1 MSVTPWPAGLGR
13 GIGIADNGGTIGSGN
28 FRFFGVAAMGADSS
42 AQVTQVLGAVRS
54 GEQGAA
60 ARLME
65 LVYEEL
71 RRLARQQMARVPA
84 GDTLQPTALVHE
96 AYLRLVGREAEAGWE
111 SRAHFFNA
119 AARAMRDIIVEQARK
134 HSRLKRGGD
143 RKRVALEGD
152 RLISP
157 ETRGEDLL
165 ALDEALREL
174 EEDDPTSARIAMLRY
189 FAGLTVEDTA
199 RVMEM
204 SPATLKRRWRYAMA
218 WLDRR
223 IHGDEACSGEAAP

>member
-1 MSVTPWPAGLGR
+1 
-13 GIGIADNGGTIGSGN
+13 
-28 FRFFGVAAMGADSS
+28 MGADSV
-42 AQVTQVLGAVRS
+42 QVTQVLGAVRS

-60 ARLME
+60 AQLME

-71 RRLARQQMARVPA
+71 RRLARQQMANVPP

-96 AYLRLVGREAEAGWE
+96 AYMRLLGRETPTGWE

-134 HSRLKRGGD
+134 HAQLKRGGD

-157 ETRGEDLL
+157 EMRSEDLL

-174 EEDDPTSARIAMLRY
+174 EESDPTSAHIAMLRY

-199 RVMEM
+199 RAMEM
-204 SPATLKRRWRYAMA
+204 SPATLKRRWRYAMS

-223 IHGDEACSGEAAP
+223 IHGGDAAR

>member
-1 MSVTPWPAGLGR
+1 MTGDAPG
-13 GIGIADNGGTIGSGN
+13 
-28 FRFFGVAAMGADSS
+28 
-42 AQVTQVLGAVRS
+42 QVTQVLEAARS
-54 GEQGAA
+54 GQEGAA

-71 RRLARQQMARVPA
+71 RRLARQQMANVPP

-96 AYLRLVGREAEAGWE
+96 AYLRLVGRELQASWE

-134 HSRLKRGGD
+134 HARLKRGGD
-143 RKRVALEGD
+143 RKRVVLDEE

-157 ETRGEDLL
+157 QTRGEDLL
-165 ALDEALREL
+165 ALDAALREL
-174 EEDDPTSARIAMLRY
+174 DETDPTSARIAMLRY

-199 RVMEM
+199 RAMEM
-204 SPATLKRRWRYAMA
+204 SPATIKRRWRYAMA

-223 IHGDEACSGEAAP
+223 IYGGERVAGEAGDEC